1 MRPISGYIRE
11 IIRIRELEELK
22 DTIFLGE
29 FLDTLQVD
37 VEGDQG
43 VRFNTH
49 RNPRTGKRA
58 CVLVN
63 FGVTPLEATLMA
75 FEGNDRGAV
84 GIYEPFA
91 ERKGANPPVTVTVKP
106 ERLVIVVEE

>member
-37 VEGDQG
+37 VAGDQG

-63 FGVTPLEATLMA
+63 FGLEPLEATLAA
-75 FEGNDRGAV
+75 FEGNDSGGV
-84 GIYEPFA
+84 GIYQPFE
-91 ERKGANPPVTVTVKP
+91 ERKGASLPVTVIVRP
-106 ERLVIVVEE
+106 ERFVIIVEE